1 MLTRRPLAGKVF
13 KIGEDRASTP
23 PKMEVHASFGGLLM
37 LLKARALR
45 RQRSSITNKAHC
57 SLPCAQGEPSALKD
71 LDVDMRIYLLAR
83 KI

>member
-45 RQRSSITNKAHC
+45 HQRSSIA
-57 SLPCAQGEPSALKD
+57 LPTKLTVSRVRRASP
-71 LDVDMRIYLLAR
+71 AR
-83 KI
+83 